1 VLERPSVARVLRE
14 AAPWLQYF
22 PLLETLPADYR
33 PAA

>member
-1 VLERPSVARVLRE
+1 VLRE